1 MPLEPEHD
9 AVRDPKPDPNPDR
22 DFATTLAHGIDILA
36 CFRADRPELA
46 NKDFAQQTGLSK
58 SAVARLTHTLVEL
71 GFLQRLGPPARYRL
85 GASVLALS
93 YPLLASMQIRQLA
106 RPLMKQLADHARG
119 AVSLVVRDRLQMV
132 YVETA
137 RSNDALQTR
146 PDIGAA
152 LPLLSSAAGK
162 AWLCR
167 VPDAERAV
175 VLNQLRVADAR
186 HYAEHFPS
194 LAAASRDLER
204 KGYCGNNVQWR
215 PDAYGFAAPLWR
227 PYQSLLYVFNC
238 GVPSGDGP
246 YRERAA
252 DIGPRLV
259 ALARE
264 TERLLGLT

>member
-1 MPLEPEHD
+1 MGHE
-9 AVRDPKPDPNPDR
+9 RDR
-22 DFATTLAHGIDILA
+22 EFTTTLARGIDILA
-36 CFRADRPELA
+36 CFRADRPVLA
-46 NKDFAQQTGLSK
+46 NKDFAQQTGLSR

-71 GFLQRLGPPARYRL
+71 GFLQREGEPARYRL

-137 RSNDALQTR
+137 RSNEALQTR
-146 PDIGAA
+146 PDIGAS

-162 AWLCR
+162 AWLAR
-167 VPDAERAV
+167 APDEERAA
-175 VLNQLRVADAR
+175 VLNQLRIADAA
-186 HYAEHFPS
+186 HYEAHFPT
-194 LAAASRDLER
+194 LAAARRDLER
-204 KGYCGNNVQWR
+204 KGYCGNNQQWR
-215 PDAYGFAAPLWR
+215 PDAYGFAAPLSR
-227 PYQSLLYVFNC
+227 PHQSLLYVFNC
-238 GVPSGDGP
+238 GVPASDGP

-264 TERLLGLT
+264 TERLLGY

>member
-1 MPLEPEHD
+1 MGHE
-9 AVRDPKPDPNPDR
+9 RDR
-22 DFATTLAHGIDILA
+22 EFTTTLARGIDILA
-36 CFRADRPELA
+36 CFRADRPVLA
-46 NKDFAQQTGLSK
+46 NKDFAQQTGLSR

-71 GFLQRLGPPARYRL
+71 GFLQREGEPARYRL

-137 RSNDALQTR
+137 RSNEALQTR
-146 PDIGAA
+146 PDIGAS

-162 AWLCR
+162 AWLAR
-167 VPDAERAV
+167 ASDEERAA
-175 VLNQLRVADAR
+175 VLNQLRVADPA
-186 HYAEHFPS
+186 HYEAHFPT
-194 LAAASRDLER
+194 LAAARRDLER
-204 KGYCGNNVQWR
+204 KGYCGNNQQWR
-215 PDAYGFAAPLWR
+215 PDAYGFAAPLGR
-227 PYQSLLYVFNC
+227 PHQSLLYVFNC
-238 GVPSGDGP
+238 GVPANDGP

-264 TERLLGLT
+264 TERLLGYS

>member
-1 MPLEPEHD
+1 MTRD
-9 AVRDPKPDPNPDR
+9 ADP
-22 DFATTLAHGIDILA
+22 DFATTLTHGIDILG
-36 CFRADRPELA
+36 CFRAEQPELA
-46 NKDFAQQTGLSK
+46 NKDFARLTGLSR

-71 GFLQRLGPPARYRL
+71 GFLQRVGAPVRYRL
-85 GASVLALS
+85 GASALALS
-93 YPLLASMQIRQLA
+93 YPLLASMQIRQMA

-137 RSNDALQTR
+137 RSNEALQTR
-146 PDIGAA
+146 PDIGAS
-152 LPLLSSAAGK
+152 LPMLSSAAGK
-162 AWLCR
+162 AWLAR
-167 VPDAERAV
+167 ATDDARGA
-175 VLNQLRVADAR
+175 VLNQLRVADPA
-186 HYAEHFPS
+186 HYAAHFPS
-194 LAAASRDLER
+194 LAAARRDLER
-204 KGYCGNNVQWR
+204 KGYCGNNMEWR
-215 PDAYGFAAPLWR
+215 PDAYGFAAPLRR

-264 TERLLGLT
+264 TEVSLGMF

>member
-1 MPLEPEHD
+1 MAHE
-9 AVRDPKPDPNPDR
+9 PDR
-22 DFATTLAHGIDILA
+22 EFTTTLARGIDILA
-36 CFRADRPELA
+36 CFRADRPVMA
-46 NKDFAQQTGLSK
+46 NKDFAAQTGLSR

-71 GFLQRLGPPARYRL
+71 GFLQREGEPPRYRL

-137 RSNDALQTR
+137 RSNEALQTR
-146 PDIGAA
+146 PDIGAS
-152 LPLLSSAAGK
+152 LPLLSSAAGR
-162 AWLCR
+162 AWLAR
-167 VPDAERAV
+167 VSDEERAA
-175 VLNQLRVADAR
+175 VLNQLRVADPA
-186 HYAEHFPS
+186 HYEAHFPT
-194 LAAASRDLER
+194 LAAARRDLER
-204 KGYCGNNVQWR
+204 KGYCGNNLQWR
-215 PDAYGFAAPLWR
+215 PDAYGFAAPLSR
-227 PYQSLLYVFNC
+227 PHQSLLYVFNC
-238 GVPSGDGP
+238 GVPAGDGP

-264 TERLLGLT
+264 TERLLGYS

>member
-1 MPLEPEHD
+1 MTHD
-9 AVRDPKPDPNPDR
+9 QDR
-22 DFATTLAHGIDILA
+22 EFTTTLARGIDILA
-36 CFRADRPELA
+36 CFRADRPVLA
-46 NKDFAQQTGLSK
+46 NKDFAQQTGLPR
-58 SAVARLTHTLVEL
+58 SAVARLTHTLVAL
-71 GFLQRLGPPARYRL
+71 GFLQREGEPARYRL

-137 RSNDALQTR
+137 RSNEALQTR
-146 PDIGAA
+146 PDIGAS

-162 AWLCR
+162 AWLAR
-167 VPDAERAV
+167 VPDEERAV
-175 VLNQLRVADAR
+175 VLNQLRVADPR
-186 HYAEHFPS
+186 HYEAHFPS
-194 LAAASRDLER
+194 LAAARRDLER
-204 KGYCGNNVQWR
+204 KGYCGNNLEWR
-215 PDAYGFAAPLWR
+215 PDAYGFAAPLGR

-238 GVPSGDGP
+238 GVPAQDGP

-264 TERLLGLT
+264 TERLLGLA

>member
-1 MPLEPEHD
+1 MGHE
-9 AVRDPKPDPNPDR
+9 RDR
-22 DFATTLAHGIDILA
+22 EFTTTLARGIDILA
-36 CFRADRPELA
+36 CFRADRPVLA
-46 NKDFAQQTGLSK
+46 NKDFAQQTGLSR

-71 GFLQRLGPPARYRL
+71 GFLQREGEPARYRL

-137 RSNDALQTR
+137 RSNEALQTR
-146 PDIGAA
+146 PDIGAS

-162 AWLCR
+162 AWLAR
-167 VPDAERAV
+167 GPDEERAA
-175 VLNQLRVADAR
+175 VLNQLRIADAA
-186 HYAEHFPS
+186 HYEAHFPT
-194 LAAASRDLER
+194 LAAARRDLER
-204 KGYCGNNVQWR
+204 KGYCGNNQQWR
-215 PDAYGFAAPLWR
+215 PDAYGFAAPLSR
-227 PYQSLLYVFNC
+227 PHQSLLYVFNC
-238 GVPSGDGP
+238 GVPASDGP

-264 TERLLGLT
+264 TERLLGYS

>member
-1 MPLEPEHD
+1 MGHE
-9 AVRDPKPDPNPDR
+9 RDR
-22 DFATTLAHGIDILA
+22 EFTTTLARGIDILA
-36 CFRADRPELA
+36 CFRADRPVLA
-46 NKDFAQQTGLSK
+46 NKDFAQQTGLSR

-71 GFLQRLGPPARYRL
+71 GFLQREGEPARYRL

-93 YPLLASMQIRQLA
+93 YPLLASMQIRQMA

-137 RSNDALQTR
+137 RSNEALQTR
-146 PDIGAA
+146 PDIGAS

-162 AWLCR
+162 AWLAR
-167 VPDAERAV
+167 APDEERAA
-175 VLNQLRVADAR
+175 VLNQLRIADPG
-186 HYAEHFPS
+186 HYEAHFPT
-194 LAAASRDLER
+194 LAAARRDLER
-204 KGYCGNNVQWR
+204 KGYCGNNLQWR
-215 PDAYGFAAPLWR
+215 PDAYGFAAPLGR
-227 PYQSLLYVFNC
+227 PHQSLLYVFNC
-238 GVPSGDGP
+238 GVPASDGP

-264 TERLLGLT
+264 TERLLGYS

>member
-1 MPLEPEHD
+1 MPREQALPTNGD
-9 AVRDPKPDPNPDR
+9 DGARNR
-22 DFATTLAHGIDILA
+22 DFATTLARGIDILS

-46 NKDFAQQTGLSK
+46 NKDFVAQTRLSK

-71 GFLQRLGPPARYRL
+71 GFLVRVGTPTRYRL

-106 RPLMKQLADHARG
+106 RPLMKQLADHACG

-167 VPDAERAV
+167 ATDAERVA
-175 VLNQLRVADAR
+175 VLNQLRLADPG
-186 HYAEHFPS
+186 HYDAHISS
-194 LAAASRDLER
+194 LAPAARDLER
-204 KGYCGNNVQWR
+204 KGYCGNNAQWR
-215 PDAYGFAAPLWR
+215 LDAFGFAAPLCR

-246 YRERAA
+246 YRDRAA
-252 DIGPRLV
+252 DLGPRLV
-259 ALARE
+259 GLARE
-264 TERLLGLT
+264 TERLLGLV

>member
-1 MPLEPEHD
+1 MGHE
-9 AVRDPKPDPNPDR
+9 RDR
-22 DFATTLAHGIDILA
+22 EFTTTLARGIDILA
-36 CFRADRPELA
+36 CFRADRPVLA
-46 NKDFAQQTGLSK
+46 NKDFAQQTGLSR

-71 GFLQRLGPPARYRL
+71 GFLQREGEPARYRL

-137 RSNDALQTR
+137 RSNEALQTR
-146 PDIGAA
+146 PDIGAS
-152 LPLLSSAAGK
+152 LPMLSSAAGK
-162 AWLCR
+162 AWLAR
-167 VPDAERAV
+167 APDEERAA
-175 VLNQLRVADAR
+175 VLNQLRIADAA
-186 HYAEHFPS
+186 HYEAHFPS
-194 LAAASRDLER
+194 LAAARRDLER
-204 KGYCGNNVQWR
+204 KGYCGNNQQWR
-215 PDAYGFAAPLWR
+215 PDAYGFAAPLSR
-227 PYQSLLYVFNC
+227 PHQSLLYVFNC
-238 GVPSGDGP
+238 GVPASDGP

-264 TERLLGLT
+264 TERLLGYS

>member
-1 MPLEPEHD
+1 MQ
-9 AVRDPKPDPNPDR
+9 PDRDR

-71 GFLQRLGPPARYRL
+71 GFLQRLGTPARYRL
-85 GASVLALS
+85 GGAVLALS

-106 RPLMKQLADHARG
+106 RPSMKLLADHARG

-137 RSNDALQTR
+137 RSNEALQTR

-162 AWLCR
+162 AWLAR
-167 VPDAERAV
+167 VSDEERAA

-186 HYAEHFPS
+186 HYAEHFS
-194 LAAASRDLER
+194 TLEAARRDLER
-204 KGYCGNNVQWR
+204 KGYCGNNAQWR
-215 PDAYGFAAPLWR
+215 ADAYGFAAPLCR
-227 PYQSLLYVFNC
+227 PYQSLLFVFNC

-264 TERLLGLT
+264 TERLLGMSD

>member
-1 MPLEPEHD
+1 MGHE
-9 AVRDPKPDPNPDR
+9 RDR
-22 DFATTLAHGIDILA
+22 EFTTTLARGIDILA
-36 CFRADRPELA
+36 CFRADRPVLA
-46 NKDFAQQTGLSK
+46 NKDFAQQTGLSR

-71 GFLQRLGPPARYRL
+71 GFLQREGEPARYRL

-93 YPLLASMQIRQLA
+93 YPLLASMQIRQQA

-137 RSNDALQTR
+137 RSNEALQTR
-146 PDIGAA
+146 PDIGAS

-162 AWLCR
+162 AWLAR
-167 VPDAERAV
+167 APDEERAA
-175 VLNQLRVADAR
+175 VLNQLRIADAA
-186 HYAEHFPS
+186 HYEAHFPT
-194 LAAASRDLER
+194 LAAARRDLER
-204 KGYCGNNVQWR
+204 KGYCGNNQQWR
-215 PDAYGFAAPLWR
+215 PDAYGFAAPLSR
-227 PYQSLLYVFNC
+227 PHQSLLYVFNC
-238 GVPSGDGP
+238 GVPASDGP

-264 TERLLGLT
+264 TERLLGYS

>member
-1 MPLEPEHD
+1 MPIESPPPRAPSGE
-9 AVRDPKPDPNPDR
+9 R

-71 GFLQRLGPPARYRL
+71 GFLLRSGPPARYRL

-106 RPLMKQLADHARG
+106 RPLMKQLADHACG

-167 VPDAERAV
+167 APEAERAA
-175 VLNQLRVADAR
+175 VLNQLRVADPR

-194 LAAASRDLER
+194 LEPASRDLEQ

-215 PDAYGFAAPLWR
+215 PDAYGFAAPLCR

-238 GVPSGDGP
+238 GVPSGDGQ
-246 YRERAA
+246 YRARAA
-252 DIGPRLV
+252 DLGPRLV
-259 ALARE
+259 GLARE
-264 TERLLGLT
+264 TERLLGLS

>member
-1 MPLEPEHD
+1 MT
-9 AVRDPKPDPNPDR
+9 RDPDR
-22 DFATTLAHGIDILA
+22 ELTTTLARGIDILT
-36 CFRADRPELA
+36 CFRADRPVLA
-46 NKDFAQQTGLSK
+46 NKDFAQQTGLSR

-71 GFLQRLGPPARYRL
+71 GFLQREGEPARYRL

-137 RSNDALQTR
+137 RSNEALQTR

-162 AWLCR
+162 AWLAR
-167 VPDAERAV
+167 VPDEERAV
-175 VLNQLRVADAR
+175 VLNQLRVADPR
-186 HYAEHFPS
+186 HYAAHFPN
-194 LAAASRDLER
+194 LAAARRDLER
-204 KGYCGNNVQWR
+204 KGFCGNNQEWR
-215 PDAYGFAAPLWR
+215 PDAYGFAAPLGR

-238 GVPSGDGP
+238 GVPTQDGP

-264 TERLLGLT
+264 TERLLGFA

>member
-1 MPLEPEHD
+1 MGHE
-9 AVRDPKPDPNPDR
+9 RDR
-22 DFATTLAHGIDILA
+22 EFTTTLARGIDILA
-36 CFRADRPELA
+36 CFRADRPVLA
-46 NKDFAQQTGLSK
+46 NKDFAQQTGLSR

-71 GFLQRLGPPARYRL
+71 GFLQREGEPARYRL

-137 RSNDALQTR
+137 RSNEALQTR
-146 PDIGAA
+146 PDIGAS

-162 AWLCR
+162 AWLAR
-167 VPDAERAV
+167 APDEERAA
-175 VLNQLRVADAR
+175 VLNQLRIADAA
-186 HYAEHFPS
+186 HYEAHFPT
-194 LAAASRDLER
+194 LAAARRDLER
-204 KGYCGNNVQWR
+204 KGYCGNNQQWR
-215 PDAYGFAAPLWR
+215 PDAYGFAAPLSR
-227 PYQSLLYVFNC
+227 PHQSLLYVFNC
-238 GVPSGDGP
+238 GVPANDGP

-264 TERLLGLT
+264 TERLLGYS

>member
-1 MPLEPEHD
+1 MGHE
-9 AVRDPKPDPNPDR
+9 RDR
-22 DFATTLAHGIDILA
+22 EFTTTLARGIDILA
-36 CFRADRPELA
+36 CFRADRPVLA
-46 NKDFAQQTGLSK
+46 NKDFAQQTGLSR

-71 GFLQRLGPPARYRL
+71 GFLQREGEPARYRL

-137 RSNDALQTR
+137 RSNEALQTR
-146 PDIGAA
+146 PDIGAS

-162 AWLCR
+162 AWLAR
-167 VPDAERAV
+167 APDEERAA
-175 VLNQLRVADAR
+175 VLNQLRIADAA
-186 HYAEHFPS
+186 HYEAHFPT
-194 LAAASRDLER
+194 LAGARRDLER
-204 KGYCGNNVQWR
+204 KGYCGNNQQWR
-215 PDAYGFAAPLWR
+215 PDAYGFAAPLSR
-227 PYQSLLYVFNC
+227 PHQSLLYVFNC
-238 GVPSGDGP
+238 GVPASDGP

-264 TERLLGLT
+264 TERLLGYS

>member
-1 MPLEPEHD
+1 MPERHD
-9 AVRDPKPDPNPDR
+9 P

-36 CFRADRPELA
+36 CFSAERPLLA
-46 NKDFAQQTGLSK
+46 NKDFALRTGLSR
-58 SAVARLTHTLVEL
+58 SAVARLTHTLVQL
-71 GFLQRLGPPARYRL
+71 GYLQAIGEPPRYRL
-85 GASVLALS
+85 GAAVLALS
-93 YPLLASMQIRQLA
+93 HPLLASMHIRQVA
-106 RPLMKQLADHARG
+106 RPLMKMVANHIRG

-132 YVETA
+132 YVDTA
-137 RSNDALQTR
+137 RSNEALQTR

-162 AWLCR
+162 AWLAR
-167 VPDAERAV
+167 TSDADRAA
-175 VLNQLRVADAR
+175 VLNQLKLADPG
-186 HYAEHFPS
+186 HYAAHIGTLP
-194 LAAASRDLER
+194 AARRDLER

-215 PDAYGFAAPLWR
+215 PDAYGFAAPLCR

-238 GVPSGDGP
+238 GVPSSDGP

-264 TERLLGLT
+264 VERMLGMRDGV

>member
-1 MPLEPEHD
+1 MGHE
-9 AVRDPKPDPNPDR
+9 RDR
-22 DFATTLAHGIDILA
+22 EFTTTLARGIDILA
-36 CFRADRPELA
+36 CFRADRPVLA
-46 NKDFAQQTGLSK
+46 NKDFAQQTGLSR

-71 GFLQRLGPPARYRL
+71 GFLQREGEPARYRL

-137 RSNDALQTR
+137 RSNEALQTR
-146 PDIGAA
+146 PDIGAS

-162 AWLCR
+162 AWLAR
-167 VPDAERAV
+167 ASDEERAA
-175 VLNQLRVADAR
+175 VLNQLRVADPA
-186 HYAEHFPS
+186 HYEAHFPT
-194 LAAASRDLER
+194 LAAARRDLER
-204 KGYCGNNVQWR
+204 KGYCGNNLQWR
-215 PDAYGFAAPLWR
+215 PDAYGFAAPLGR
-227 PYQSLLYVFNC
+227 PHQSLLYVFNC
-238 GVPSGDGP
+238 GVPANDGP

-264 TERLLGLT
+264 TERLLGYS

>member
-1 MPLEPEHD
+1 MALE
-9 AVRDPKPDPNPDR
+9 RDR
-22 DFATTLAHGIDILA
+22 DFATTLAHGIDILG
-36 CFRADRPELA
+36 CFRADRPGLA
-46 NKDFAQQTGLSK
+46 NKDFAQQTGLSR

-71 GFLQRLGPPARYRL
+71 GFLQRVGTPARYRL
-85 GASVLALS
+85 GAGVLALS

-167 VPDAERAV
+167 VADAERAA
-175 VLNQLRVADAR
+175 VLNQLRVADAA
-186 HYAEHFPS
+186 HYAQHYPS
-194 LAAASRDLER
+194 LASAARDLER

-227 PYQSLLYVFNC
+227 PYQSLVYVFNC

-264 TERLLGLT
+264 TERLLGLE

>member
-1 MPLEPEHD
+1 MGHE
-9 AVRDPKPDPNPDR
+9 RDR
-22 DFATTLAHGIDILA
+22 EFTTTLARGIDILA
-36 CFRADRPELA
+36 CFRADRPVLA
-46 NKDFAQQTGLSK
+46 NKDFAQQTGLSR

-71 GFLQRLGPPARYRL
+71 GFLQREGEPARYRL

-137 RSNDALQTR
+137 RSNEALQTR
-146 PDIGAA
+146 PDIGAS

-162 AWLCR
+162 AWLAR
-167 VPDAERAV
+167 APDEERAA
-175 VLNQLRVADAR
+175 VLNQLRIADAA
-186 HYAEHFPS
+186 HYEAHFPT
-194 LAAASRDLER
+194 LAAARRDLER
-204 KGYCGNNVQWR
+204 KGYCGNNQQWR
-215 PDAYGFAAPLWR
+215 PDAYGFAAPLSR
-227 PYQSLLYVFNC
+227 PHQSLLYVFNC
-238 GVPSGDGP
+238 GVPASDGP

-264 TERLLGLT
+264 TERLLGYS

>member
-1 MPLEPEHD
+1 MGHE
-9 AVRDPKPDPNPDR
+9 RDR
-22 DFATTLAHGIDILA
+22 EFTTTLARGIDILA
-36 CFRADRPELA
+36 CFRADRPVLA
-46 NKDFAQQTGLSK
+46 NKDFAQQTGLSR

-71 GFLQRLGPPARYRL
+71 GFLQREGEPARYRL

-137 RSNDALQTR
+137 RSNEALQTR
-146 PDIGAA
+146 PDIGAS

-162 AWLCR
+162 AWLAR
-167 VPDAERAV
+167 APDEERAA
-175 VLNQLRVADAR
+175 VLNQLRIADAA
-186 HYAEHFPS
+186 HYEAHFPT
-194 LAAASRDLER
+194 LAAARRDLER
-204 KGYCGNNVQWR
+204 KGYCGNNQQWR
-215 PDAYGFAAPLWR
+215 PDAYGFAAPLSR
-227 PYQSLLYVFNC
+227 PHQSLLYVFNC
-238 GVPSGDGP
+238 GVPVSDGP

-264 TERLLGLT
+264 TERLLGYS

>member
-1 MPLEPEHD
+1 MTSPP
-9 AVRDPKPDPNPDR
+9 
-22 DFATTLAHGIDILA
+22 DFAATLARGIDILS
-36 CFRADRPELA
+36 CFSADRPVLA
-46 NKDFAQQTGLSK
+46 NKDFALRTGLSS
-58 SAVARLTHTLVEL
+58 SAVARLTHTLVAL
-71 GFLQRLGPPARYRL
+71 GYLRRMGTPPRYRL

-137 RSNDALQTR
+137 RSNEALQTR

-162 AWLCR
+162 AWL
-167 VPDAERAV
+167 ARAPEADRAT
-175 VLNQLRVADAR
+175 VLNQLRVADPEYYAAHIGTLPAAR
-186 HYAEHFPS
+186 
-194 LAAASRDLER
+194 RDLES
-204 KGYCGNNVQWR
+204 KGYCGNNKQWR
-215 PDAYGFAAPLWR
+215 SDAHGFAAPLCR

-238 GVPSGDGP
+238 GVPATDGS

-252 DIGPRLV
+252 DIGPKLV
-259 ALARE
+259 GLARE
-264 TERLLGLT
+264 TERLLGMD

>member
-1 MPLEPEHD
+1 MGHE
-9 AVRDPKPDPNPDR
+9 RDR
-22 DFATTLAHGIDILA
+22 EFTTTLARGIDILA
-36 CFRADRPELA
+36 CFRADRPVLA
-46 NKDFAQQTGLSK
+46 NKDFAQQTGLSR

-71 GFLQRLGPPARYRL
+71 GFLQREGEPARYRL

-93 YPLLASMQIRQLA
+93 YPLLASMQIRQMA

-137 RSNDALQTR
+137 RSNEALQTR
-146 PDIGAA
+146 PDIGAS

-162 AWLCR
+162 AWLAR
-167 VPDAERAV
+167 APDEERAA
-175 VLNQLRVADAR
+175 VLNQLRIADPA
-186 HYAEHFPS
+186 HYEAHFPT
-194 LAAASRDLER
+194 LAAARRDLER
-204 KGYCGNNVQWR
+204 KGYCGNNQQWR
-215 PDAYGFAAPLWR
+215 PDAYGFAAPLGR
-227 PYQSLLYVFNC
+227 PHQSLLYVFNC
-238 GVPSGDGP
+238 GVPANDGP

-264 TERLLGLT
+264 TERLLGYS

>member
-1 MPLEPEHD
+1 MARE
-9 AVRDPKPDPNPDR
+9 RDR
-22 DFATTLAHGIDILA
+22 EFTTTLVRGIDILA
-36 CFRADRPELA
+36 CFRADCAVLA
-46 NKDFAQQTGLSK
+46 NKDFAERTGLSR

-71 GFLQRLGPPARYRL
+71 GFLQREGEPARYRL

-137 RSNDALQTR
+137 RSNEALQTR
-146 PDIGAA
+146 PDIGAS

-162 AWLCR
+162 AWLAR
-167 VPDAERAV
+167 ASDDERTA

-186 HYAEHFPS
+186 HYEAHIPN
-194 LAAASRDLER
+194 LAAARQDLER
-204 KGYCGNNVQWR
+204 KGYCGNNLEWR
-215 PDAYGFAAPLWR
+215 RDAYGFAAPLDR

-238 GVPSGDGP
+238 GVPADDGP

-259 ALARE
+259 NLARE

>member
-1 MPLEPEHD
+1 MTREQ
-9 AVRDPKPDPNPDR
+9 DP

-46 NKDFAQQTGLSK
+46 NKDFAQQTGLSR

-71 GFLQRLGPPARYRL
+71 GFLQREGAPARYRL

-137 RSNDALQTR
+137 RSNEALQTR
-146 PDIGAA
+146 PDIGAS

-162 AWLCR
+162 AWLAR
-167 VPDAERAV
+167 APEDERTA
-175 VLNQLRVADAR
+175 VLNQLRVADPA
-186 HYAEHFPS
+186 HHAQHLPS
-194 LAAASRDLER
+194 LAAARRDLER
-204 KGYCGNNVQWR
+204 KGYCGNNLQWR
-215 PDAYGFAAPLWR
+215 PDAYGFAAPLCR

-238 GVPSGDGP
+238 GVPSSDGP
-246 YRERAA
+246 YRERAG

-259 ALARE
+259 GLARE
-264 TERLLGLT
+264 TERLLGMV

>member
-1 MPLEPEHD
+1 MTT
-9 AVRDPKPDPNPDR
+9 ASS
-22 DFATTLAHGIDILA
+22 ATTPCPSGNASKGLIST
-36 CFRADRPELA
+36 EL
-46 NKDFAQQTGLSK
+46 K
-58 SAVARLTHTLVEL
+58 S
-71 GFLQRLGPPARYRL
+71 GFLQREGEPPRYRL

-106 RPLMKQLADHARG
+106 RPLMQQLADHARG

-137 RSNDALQTR
+137 RSNEALQTR

-162 AWLCR
+162 AWLAR
-167 VPDAERAV
+167 VSDDERAA
-175 VLNQLRVADAR
+175 VLNQLRVADPR
-186 HYAEHFPS
+186 HYQAHFPS
-194 LAAASRDLER
+194 LATARSDLER
-204 KGYCGNNVQWR
+204 KGYCGNNQEWR
-215 PDAYGFAAPLWR
+215 PDAYGFAAPLGR

-238 GVPSGDGP
+238 GVPAQDGP

-252 DIGPRLV
+252 DIGPRLI

-264 TERLLGLT
+264 TERLLGLA

>member
-1 MPLEPEHD
+1 MGHE
-9 AVRDPKPDPNPDR
+9 RDR
-22 DFATTLAHGIDILA
+22 EFTTTLARGIDILA
-36 CFRADRPELA
+36 CFRADRPVLA
-46 NKDFAQQTGLSK
+46 NRDFAQQTGLSR
-58 SAVARLTHTLVEL
+58 STVARLTHTLVEP
-71 GFLQRLGPPARYRL
+71 GFLQREGEPARYRL

-137 RSNDALQTR
+137 RSNETLQTR
-146 PDIGAA
+146 PDIGAS

-162 AWLCR
+162 AWLAR
-167 VPDAERAV
+167 ASDEERAA
-175 VLNQLRVADAR
+175 VLNQLRIADPA
-186 HYAEHFPS
+186 HYEAHFPM
-194 LAAASRDLER
+194 LAAARRDLER
-204 KGYCGNNVQWR
+204 KGYCGNNLQWR
-215 PDAYGFAAPLWR
+215 PDAYGFAAPLSR
-227 PYQSLLYVFNC
+227 PHQSLLYVFNC
-238 GVPSGDGP
+238 GVPVNDGP

-264 TERLLGLT
+264 TERLLGYS

>member
-1 MPLEPEHD
+1 MGHE
-9 AVRDPKPDPNPDR
+9 RDR
-22 DFATTLAHGIDILA
+22 EFTTTLARGIDILA
-36 CFRADRPELA
+36 CFRADRPVLA
-46 NKDFAQQTGLSK
+46 NKDFAQQTGLSR

-71 GFLQRLGPPARYRL
+71 GFLQREGEPARYRL

-93 YPLLASMQIRQLA
+93 YPLLASMQIRQMA

-137 RSNDALQTR
+137 RSNEALQTR
-146 PDIGAA
+146 PDIGAS

-162 AWLCR
+162 AWLAR
-167 VPDAERAV
+167 APDEERAA
-175 VLNQLRVADAR
+175 VLNQLRIADPA
-186 HYAEHFPS
+186 HYEAHFPT
-194 LAAASRDLER
+194 LAAARRDLER
-204 KGYCGNNVQWR
+204 KGYCGNNQQWR
-215 PDAYGFAAPLWR
+215 PDAYGFAAPLGR
-227 PYQSLLYVFNC
+227 PHQSLLYVFNC
-238 GVPSGDGP
+238 GVPASDGP

-264 TERLLGLT
+264 TERLLGYS